1 MRILAVSLVL
11 AALLYLG
18 FALYGGLDRV
28 AGILARLG
36 LSGWLILLGCSLLN
50 YLLRFL
56 RWDYYLQNL
65 GHTLPRG
72 LHLGYYLAGFA
83 LTTSPGKAGE
93 TIRSLYL
100 KAHQVPYTHSLASF
114 FTERFLDVVV
124 ITLYATLIFRFD
136 QQGHAVFI
144 LIVLIVLLLL
154 LPLMQSNFPR
164 QMFTWLGRHISAHRP
179 AQLFTH
185 IANLFH
191 QARYL
196 LSWDKLLIGLL
207 LGALSWG
214 VQGLAFYYLLWLN
227 QVSLS
232 PDTAIAIYALSLL
245 AGALS
250 FIPGGIGATE
260 AVMSLLLIAHGVDK
274 PTAVSLPIIN
284 RITTLW
290 FAVVLG
296 LLSNSWLSVQGIR
309 VDHQQLD
316 QPVEPQRESDQT

>member
-1 MRILAVSLVL
+1 LT
-11 AALLYLG
+11 
-18 FALYGGLDRV
+18 
-28 AGILARLG
+28 
-36 LSGWLILLGCSLLN
+36 GWLVLLGCSLVN

-56 RWDYYLQNL
+56 RWDFYLRNL

-72 LHLGYYLAGFA
+72 LHFSYYLAGFA

-100 KAHQVPYTHSLASF
+100 KAHHVPYTHSLASF

-124 ITLYATLIFRFD
+124 ITLYATLIFRFE
-136 QQGHAVFI
+136 QQDHPAFMLMVLVAV
-144 LIVLIVLLLL
+144 LLL
-154 LPLMQSNFPR
+154 LPLMQSSLPR
-164 QMFTWLGRHISAHRP
+164 QMLTWLARHITPRRLAE
-179 AQLFTH
+179 LFAH
-185 IANLFH
+185 IASLFH

-196 LSWDKLLIGLL
+196 LSRDKLLVGLL

-214 VQGLAFYYLLWLN
+214 VQGLAFYYLLWLS

-232 PDTAIAIYALSLL
+232 LDTAIAIYALSLL

-290 FAVVLG
+290 FAVILG
-296 LLSNSWLSVQGIR
+296 LLSNSWLGVQGIR
-309 VDHQQLD
+309 VDYQQLD
-316 QPVEPQRESDQT
+316 QPVEPQREGDQT